1 MFILRS
7 LGLVLGLAALAGCT
21 TNNPQAPANIKGT
34 VTYNGTPVPAGTVVF
49 HTADQG
55 TYSTR
60 LTTNGSFEV
69 RDVPKGKMA
78 VTIETESVNPAKKK
92 EQAYGGDKGAKQY
105 AERLAA
111 EGQAAANK
119 TPPEQYMKI
128 PSKYAE
134 KGTTPLNIDVAAGAQ
149 VQNFT
154 LTDD

>member
-1 MFILRS
+1 
-7 LGLVLGLAALAGCT
+7 VTLGLAALAGCT
-21 TNNPQAPANIKGT
+21 TNNPQAPARISGT

-49 HTADQG
+49 HTAEQG

-60 LTTNGSFEV
+60 LTTNGTFEI

-78 VTIETESVNPAKKK
+78 VTIETESVNPAKKPQ
-92 EQAYGGDKGAKQY
+92 EAYGGSKGAKQY

-111 EGQAAANK
+111 EGKAAADK

-128 PSKYAE
+128 PSKYADKE
-134 KGTTPLNIDVAAGAQ
+134 TTPLSIEAAAGAQ